1 MGMITESFETAEWK
15 LVQARNFLSEL
26 LGIPIAHFSIAFET
40 SSGDRGVVATSPR
53 AIFDLDAEA
62 IANAVQEDMMRRGK
76 SIVRKETATL
86 VVPK

>member
-1 MGMITESFETAEWK
+1 MITESFETAEWK

-26 LGIPIAHFSIAFET
+26 LGIQISHFSIAFET

-62 IANAVQEDMMRRGK
+62 IANAVQADMMRRGK
-76 SIVRKETATL
+76 TVIRKESPL